1 MLYLVFLFKTNVILS
16 IFEYCEKQKKNSINK
31 LTRSY
36 KVVVSSEDTFEERLS
51 FSTNK
56 FNVFLVL
63 SLYSII
69 LIAFTISVV
78 FFTQIREMVPG
89 YSSSDLLTQ
98 AIYLTKKTDSLE
110 KELEL
115 NNTFYKSIENVLSG
129 KTEQIIYKDTL
140 ALSNEKDNIDFQAVL
155 TNAEDSI
162 LRKYVEEE
170 DKFNLT
176 KNELVIENKMFVSP
190 VKGQITQKFDPLNNH
205 FALDILVDTGTP
217 VKSILEGK
225 VIFSEWSV
233 DTGHVLIIDHGDDII
248 SVYKHNSKVLKTQNN
263 FVKAGEVI
271 AYSGNQ
277 GTLSTGPHL
286 HFELWKNGTPINPE
300 PLFNFN

>member
-1 MLYLVFLFKTNVILS
+1 MKNK
-16 IFEYCEKQKKNSINK
+16 KQKNNSINK

-51 FSTNK
+51 FSINK
-56 FNVFLVL
+56 FNVFLL
-63 SLYSII
+63 LTLYSII

-78 FFTQIREMVPG
+78 FFTQLREMVPG

-110 KELEL
+110 NELEL

-129 KTEQIIYKDTL
+129 KTEQIIYKDSLNT
-140 ALSNEKDNIDFQAVL
+140 SNEINNIDLQAVL
-155 TNAEDSI
+155 ANAEDSI

-225 VIFSEWSV
+225 VIFSEWSI

>member
-1 MLYLVFLFKTNVILS
+1 MKNK
-16 IFEYCEKQKKNSINK
+16 KQKKNSINK

-110 KELEL
+110 NELEL

-140 ALSNEKDNIDFQAVL
+140 SVSNEKDNIDFQAL
-155 TNAEDSI
+155 LANAEDSI

>member
-1 MLYLVFLFKTNVILS
+1 MKNK
-16 IFEYCEKQKKNSINK
+16 KQKNNSINK

-110 KELEL
+110 NELEL

-140 ALSNEKDNIDFQAVL
+140 AVSNEKDNIDFQAL
-155 TNAEDSI
+155 LANAEDSI

-233 DTGHVLIIDHGDDII
+233 DTGHVLIIDHGDNII

>member
-1 MLYLVFLFKTNVILS
+1 VKNK
-16 IFEYCEKQKKNSINK
+16 KQKKNSINK

-110 KELEL
+110 NELDL

-140 ALSNEKDNIDFQAVL
+140 AVSKKKDNIDFQAVL
-155 TNAEDSI
+155 ANAEDSI

-233 DTGHVLIIDHGDDII
+233 DTGHVLIIDHGDNII

>member
-1 MLYLVFLFKTNVILS
+1 MKNK
-16 IFEYCEKQKKNSINK
+16 KQKKNSINK

-69 LIAFTISVV
+69 LIAFTISVI

-110 KELEL
+110 NELEL